1 MYINFRFI
9 YYRISRNFTEDLI
22 LALLVSLFSSLKFC
36 ITNNTSPEFLKSFGP
51 VGKTDKNIQCP
62 IDSGTMS
69 VQLADTVI
77 HVDITTCINL
87 TKYHM
92 NSLQPT

>member
-1 MYINFRFI
+1 MYINFRLI
-9 YYRISRNFTEDLI
+9 YYRISRNFIEDLI

-36 ITNNTSPEFLKSFGP
+36 ITNNTSLEFLKSFCP
-51 VGKTDKNIQCP
+51 FGKTDKNIQCP
-62 IDSGTMS
+62 IDSGSMS
-69 VQLADTVI
+69 VQMTDIVI

-87 TKYHM
+87 TKFHT